1 MNTYERVYQNE
12 YLGKDVSKEK
22 KTSFTRLSPL
32 IGVPYIQ
39 IQIYSQKGV

>member
-22 KTSFTRLSPL
+22 NPALQDL
-32 IGVPYIQ
+32 VLW
-39 IQIYSQKGV
+39 